1 MDRIF
6 TVAAAGAAVTVVVMV
21 LVYGPVVAAFVVA
34 GSSFALMIGL
44 IALSGV
50 HTVEHWWRGH
60 PLTLRRTKTH

>member
-6 TVAAAGAAVTVVVMV
+6 LVAATGAALTVAALV
-21 LVYGPVVAAFVVA
+21 LFFGPVVAAFVVA

-44 IALSGV
+44 IAISGV
-50 HTVEHWWRGH
+50 HAVEQWWRCH

>member
-6 TVAAAGAAVTVVVMV
+6 TLAATGAALTVAALV
-21 LVYGPVVAAFVVA
+21 LVFGPVVAAFVVA

-50 HTVEHWWRGH
+50 HAVEHWFRGH
-60 PLTLRRTKTH
+60 PLTLRHTKTH